1 MTDWSVIKDG
11 SMLPPGEPKF
21 RRRPADRPAEILA
34 AALEVF
40 AARGFQAAR
49 LEEVAKRAGVS
60 KGALYLYFETK
71 ADLFRAVVTDAI
83 SPNIER
89 VKAVASADLPLEQ
102 VVRMAL
108 PMLARQVV
116 SDRRITGVVKLVIAE
131 SRNHPELA
139 AIWRETVV
147 EPGVALISG
156 LIAKAQARGEVRPG
170 DPRLFAFGLMGPMV
184 LSMVWRETFEP
195 VGAEPVDVV
204 ALAEQHVETVL
215 RGMRP

>member
-1 MTDWSVIKDG
+1 
-11 SMLPPGEPKF
+11 MLPPGEPKF
-21 RRRPADRPAEILA
+21 RRRPEARPAEILA

-89 VKAVASADLPLEQ
+89 VKAMAAAEIPFETA
-102 VVRMAL
+102 VRMGIG
-108 PMLARQVV
+108 MLARTVV
-116 SDRRITGVVKLVIAE
+116 TDRRISGVVKLVIAE

-139 AIWRETVV
+139 TIWHETVV
-147 EPGVALISG
+147 EPGLQLIGG
-156 LIAKAQARGEVRPG
+156 LIAAAQARGEVRPG
-170 DPRLFAFGLMGPMV
+170 DPRLFAFGIMGPML

-195 VGAEPVDVV
+195 IGAAPVDVP
-204 ALAEQHVETVL
+204 ALADQHLDTVL
-215 RGMRP
+215 KGMRP

>member
-1 MTDWSVIKDG
+1 
-11 SMLPPGEPKF
+11 MLPPGEPKF

-83 SPNIER
+83 SPNIDR
-89 VKAVASADLPLEQ
+89 VRAVAAADLPLEQ
-102 VVRMAL
+102 VARLAL

-147 EPGVALISG
+147 EPGVQLISG
-156 LIAKAQARGEVRPG
+156 LIAKAQARGEVRAG

-215 RGMRP
+215 KGMRP

>member
-1 MTDWSVIKDG
+1 
-11 SMLPPGEPKF
+11 MLPVGEPKF
-21 RRRPADRPAEILA
+21 RRRPEARPAEILA

-40 AARGFQAAR
+40 AERGFQGAR

-71 ADLFRAVVTDAI
+71 ADLFRAVVVDAI

-89 VKAVASADLPLEQ
+89 VKAVAAADLPLEQ

-139 AIWRETVV
+139 SIWRESVV
-147 EPGVALISG
+147 EPGVLLISG
-156 LIAKAQARGEVRPG
+156 LIAAAQARGEVRPG

-204 ALAEQHVETVL
+204 KLAEQHVETVL

>member
-1 MTDWSVIKDG
+1 
-11 SMLPPGEPKF
+11 MLPPGEPKF

-89 VKAVASADLPLEQ
+89 VKAVAAAALPLEQ

-156 LIAKAQARGEVRPG
+156 LIAKAQARGEVRSG

-195 VGAEPVDVV
+195 VGAEPIDVV
-204 ALAEQHVETVL
+204 GLAEQHVETVL

>member
-1 MTDWSVIKDG
+1 
-11 SMLPPGEPKF
+11 MLPSGEPKF

-40 AARGFQAAR
+40 AERGFQAAR
-49 LEEVAKRAGVS
+49 LEEVARRAGVS

-83 SPNIER
+83 SPNLER
-89 VKAVASADLPLEQ
+89 VKMMAAAAVPFAQAVQ
-102 VVRMAL
+102 MGVG
-108 PMLARQVV
+108 MLARTVV
-116 SDRRITGVVKLVIAE
+116 TDRRISGVVKLVIAE

-139 AIWRETVV
+139 TIWHETVV
-147 EPGVALISG
+147 EPGVGLMSG
-156 LIAKAQARGEVRPG
+156 LIAAAQARGEVRHG

-195 VGAEPVDVV
+195 VGAEPIDVV
-204 ALAEQHVETVL
+204 KLADQHLDTVL

>member
-1 MTDWSVIKDG
+1 
-11 SMLPPGEPKF
+11 MLPPGEPKF

-40 AARGFQAAR
+40 AERGFQAAR

-71 ADLFRAVVTDAI
+71 ADLFRAVVRDAV
-83 SPNIER
+83 SPNLDR
-89 VKAVASADLPLEQ
+89 VKALTAAAVPFEQ
-102 VVRMAL
+102 AARMGIG
-108 PMLARQVV
+108 MLARTVV
-116 SDRRITGVVKLVIAE
+116 VDRRITGVVKLVIAE

-139 AIWRETVV
+139 AIWHETVV
-147 EPGVALISG
+147 EPGVQLLSG
-156 LIAKAQARGEVRPG
+156 LIAEAQKRGEIRPG

-195 VGAEPVDVV
+195 VGAKALDVV
-204 ALAEQHVETVL
+204 GLADQHVETVL

>member
-1 MTDWSVIKDG
+1 
-11 SMLPPGEPKF
+11 MLPTGQPKF
-21 RRRPADRPAEILA
+21 RRRPEARPAEILA

-83 SPNIER
+83 SPNIDR
-89 VKAVASADLPLEQ
+89 IKAVAATEIPFEMAA
-102 VVRMAL
+102 RMGL
-108 PMLARQVV
+108 GMMARTVAA
-116 SDRRITGVVKLVIAE
+116 DRRISGVAKLVIAE

-139 AIWRETVV
+139 TIWHESVV
-147 EPGVALISG
+147 DPGLQMISG
-156 LIAKAQARGEVRPG
+156 LIAAAQARGEVRPG

-195 VGAEPVDVV
+195 VGAEAIDLA
-204 ALAEQHVETVL
+204 ALADQHLDTVL
-215 RGMRP
+215 KGMRP

>member
-1 MTDWSVIKDG
+1 
-11 SMLPPGEPKF
+11 MLPAGQPKF
-21 RRRPADRPAEILA
+21 RRRPADRPAEILS

-40 AARGFQAAR
+40 AERGFQAAR

-83 SPNIER
+83 SPNIEH
-89 VKAVASADLPLEQ
+89 VKGLASAPVPFEQ
-102 VVRMAL
+102 AVRMGVG
-108 PMLARQVV
+108 MLARKVV
-116 SDRRITGVVKLVIAE
+116 TDRRITGVVKLVIAE

-139 AIWRETVV
+139 TIWFETVV
-147 EPGVALISG
+147 QPGVQLLSG
-156 LIAKAQARGEVRPG
+156 LIAAAQARGEVRAG

-195 VGAEPVDVV
+195 VGATPLDVP
-204 ALAEQHVETVL
+204 ALAEQHLDTVL
-215 RGMRP
+215 KGMKP

>member
-1 MTDWSVIKDG
+1 
-11 SMLPPGEPKF
+11 MLPAGQPKF
-21 RRRPADRPAEILA
+21 RRRPADRPAEILS

-40 AARGFQAAR
+40 AERGFQAAR
-49 LEEVAKRAGVS
+49 LEEVARRAGVS

-89 VKAVASADLPLEQ
+89 TKAVATADVPFEQ
-102 VVRMAL
+102 AVRMGVG
-108 PMLARQVV
+108 MLAGKVV
-116 SDRRITGVVKLVIAE
+116 TDRRITGVVKLVIAE

-139 AIWRETVV
+139 TIWHETVV
-147 EPGVALISG
+147 EPGVQLLTG
-156 LIAKAQARGEVRPG
+156 LITAAQARGEVRAG

-195 VGAEPVDVV
+195 VGARPLDVV
-204 ALAEQHVETVL
+204 ALAEQHLDTVL

>member
-1 MTDWSVIKDG
+1 
-11 SMLPPGEPKF
+11 MLPPGEPKF

-40 AARGFQAAR
+40 AARGFQGAR
-49 LEEVAKRAGVS
+49 LDEVAKRAGVS

-71 ADLFRAVVTDAI
+71 ADLFGAVVVDSI

-102 VVRMAL
+102 AARLAL
-108 PMLARQVV
+108 PMFAKQVV
-116 SDRRITGVVKLVIAE
+116 GDRRITGVVKLVIAE

-139 AIWRETVV
+139 TIWREAVI
-147 EPGVALISG
+147 EPGIQLISE
-156 LIAKAQARGEVRPG
+156 LIAAAQARGEVRAG

-195 VGAEPVDVV
+195 VGAEPIDAV
-204 ALAEQHVETVL
+204 ALAEQHVDTVL

>member
-1 MTDWSVIKDG
+1 
-11 SMLPPGEPKF
+11 MLPPGEPKF

-49 LEEVAKRAGVS
+49 LEEVARRAGVS

-71 ADLFRAVVTDAI
+71 ADLFRAVVTDAV
-83 SPNIER
+83 SPNLDR
-89 VKAVASADLPLEQ
+89 VKAMAGAQ
-102 VVRMAL
+102 VPFEDAARMGIG
-108 PMLARQVV
+108 MLARTVV
-116 SDRRITGVVKLVIAE
+116 TDRRITGVVKLVIAE

-139 AIWRETVV
+139 AIWHETVV
-147 EPGVALISG
+147 LPGIRMMSG
-156 LIAKAQARGEVRPG
+156 LIAAAQARGEVRPG

-195 VGAEPVDVV
+195 VGAEPIDV
-204 ALAEQHVETVL
+204 AKLADQHLETVL

>member
-1 MTDWSVIKDG
+1 
-11 SMLPPGEPKF
+11 MLPPGEPKF

-34 AALEVF
+34 AALGVF
-40 AARGFQAAR
+40 AERGFQAAR

-83 SPNIER
+83 SPNLER
-89 VKAVASADLPLEQ
+89 IKVMASADVTVEQ
-102 VVRMAL
+102 ALRMGVG
-108 PMLARQVV
+108 MLARTVV
-116 SDRRITGVVKLVIAE
+116 TDRRITGVVKLVIAE

-139 AIWRETVV
+139 TIWHQTVV
-147 EPGVALISG
+147 APGVALITG
-156 LIAKAQARGEVRPG
+156 LIAAGQARGEVRPG
-170 DPRLFAFGLMGPMV
+170 DPRLFAFGVMGPMV

-204 ALAEQHVETVL
+204 KLAEQHLDTVL
-215 RGMRP
+215 KGMTP

>member
-1 MTDWSVIKDG
+1 
-11 SMLPPGEPKF
+11 MLPAGQPKF
-21 RRRPADRPAEILA
+21 RRRPEARPAEILA

-49 LEEVAKRAGVS
+49 LDEVAKRAGVS

-71 ADLFRAVVTDAI
+71 ADLFRAVVTEAI

-89 VKAVASADLPLEQ
+89 VKAMASAEVPLEDAA
-102 VVRMAL
+102 RMGL
-108 PMLARQVV
+108 GMLARTVAV
-116 SDRRITGVVKLVIAE
+116 DRRISRVVKLVIAE

-139 AIWRETVV
+139 TIWRETVV
-147 EPGVALISG
+147 EPGVTLISG
-156 LIAKAQARGEVRPG
+156 LIAAAQARGEVRAG

-195 VGAEPVDVV
+195 VGAEPIDVA
-204 ALAEQHVETVL
+204 ALADQHLDTVL
-215 RGMRP
+215 KGMRP

>member
-1 MTDWSVIKDG
+1 
-11 SMLPPGEPKF
+11 MLPPGEPKF

-40 AARGFQAAR
+40 AARGFQGAR

-71 ADLFRAVVTDAI
+71 ADLFRAVVTDAV
-83 SPNIER
+83 SPNLER
-89 VKAVASADLPLEQ
+89 VEAIAAADLPLEH
-102 VVRMAL
+102 VARMAL

-116 SDRRITGVVKLVIAE
+116 GDRRITGVVKLVIAE

-139 AIWRETVV
+139 AIWREAVV
-147 EPGVALISG
+147 EPGVRMISG
-156 LIAKAQARGEVRPG
+156 LIAAAQARGEVRPG

-195 VGAEPVDVV
+195 VGAEPIDVV

>member
-1 MTDWSVIKDG
+1 
-11 SMLPPGEPKF
+11 MLPAGEPKF

-40 AARGFQAAR
+40 AERGFQAAR

-71 ADLFRAVVTDAI
+71 ADLFRAVVTTAI
-83 SPNIER
+83 SPNLEH
-89 VKAVASADLPLEQ
+89 VKALASSAVPFEQ
-102 VVRMAL
+102 AARMGVG
-108 PMLARQVV
+108 MLARTVV
-116 SDRRITGVVKLVIAE
+116 TDRRITGVVKLVIAE

-139 AIWRETVV
+139 TIWHETVV
-147 EPGVALISG
+147 EPGVRLLSG
-156 LIAKAQARGEVRPG
+156 LITAAQARGEVRPG

-195 VGAEPVDVV
+195 IGARPLDVP
-204 ALAEQHVETVL
+204 ALAEQHLDTVL

>member
-1 MTDWSVIKDG
+1 
-11 SMLPPGEPKF
+11 MLPPGEPKF

-40 AARGFQAAR
+40 AERGFQAAR

-71 ADLFRAVVTDAI
+71 ADLFRAVVTEAI
-83 SPNIER
+83 SPNIAR
-89 VKAVASADLPLEQ
+89 VTAMATADIPFETAA
-102 VVRMAL
+102 RMGFGT
-108 PMLARQVV
+108 LARTVAV
-116 SDRRITGVVKLVIAE
+116 DRRITGVVKLVIAE

-139 AIWRETVV
+139 TIWHQTVV
-147 EPGVALISG
+147 EPGVGLISG
-156 LIAKAQARGEVRPG
+156 LISAAQARGEVRPG

-195 VGAEPVDVV
+195 VGATPVDVA
-204 ALAEQHVETVL
+204 ALADQHLDTVL
-215 RGMRP
+215 KGMRP